1 MPALTGLPDNVIDL
15 LGSVTNAEFGT
26 VSSVGVPI
34 DTPMYLFPS
43 DDMQTFDVATGLS
56 YPAKAERARNNPK
69 VGLLFE
75 GDAGDPVV
83 SIAGHAQVRD
93 TDLQANVER
102 YIAETGHDIPAE
114 IPWEVARKA
123 VWYWTRII
131 VAITPVR
138 ILWWDNAAAMD
149 GAPHRWDA
157 PAGAVYPSASPR
169 PPGELSKPGQWSQPS
184 WPEQAAGM
192 MASGLPAHLTRCDPE
207 GYPLPIR
214 ARSVELTADGFTLDL
229 PAGSPWATDGRGAKA
244 TLSFVG
250 LSTFV
255 GEVTGAGSATTLRV
269 ERALPIHPIMAS
281 PVEQFAPTDA
291 TYDKLM
297 SRLRH
302 ETSRRGQPIP
312 TVPVVKPTPTAGAQR
327 RIARIAGLPPDAAE
341 FEARRR
347 R

>member
-1 MPALTGLPDNVIDL
+1 MGVPDNVVDL

-26 VSSVGVPI
+26 VSSMDVPI

-43 DDMQTFDVATGLS
+43 DGMKTFDVATGLS
-56 YPAKAERARNNPK
+56 YPAKAERARRNPK
-69 VGLLFE
+69 VGLLIE
-75 GDAGDPVV
+75 GDPKDPVV
-83 SIAGHAQVRD
+83 SIAGHAEVRD

-114 IPWEVARKA
+114 VPWEVARRA

-138 ILWWDNAAAMD
+138 ILWWDDAAAMD

-157 PAGAVYPSASPR
+157 PADTVYPHTMPR
-169 PPGELSKPGQWSQPS
+169 PPGEVSKTPQWSQPS

-192 MASGLPAHLTRCDPE
+192 MASGLPAHLTLCDHE

-214 ARSVELTADGFTLDL
+214 ARTVELTADGFNLDL
-229 PAGSPWATDGRGAKA
+229 PAGSPWGSDRRAVKA

-269 ERALPIHPIMAS
+269 ERALPIHPIMQA

-297 SRLRH
+297 TRLRH
-302 ETSRRGQPIP
+302 ETARRGQPIP
-312 TVPVVKPTPTAGAQR
+312 TVPVVKPTPSAGAQR
-327 RIARIAGLPPDAAE
+327 RLARIAGVPTAAAE
-341 FEARRR
+341 LETRRKR
-347 R
+347 

>member
-1 MPALTGLPDNVIDL
+1 MAQLTGLPDNVVDL
-15 LGSVTNAEFGT
+15 LGSVTNAEFAT
-26 VSSVGVPI
+26 VSSAGVPI

-43 DDMQTFDVATGLS
+43 DDMRTFDVATGLS

-75 GDAGDPVV
+75 GVAGDPVV
-83 SIAGHAQVRD
+83 SIAGVAEVRD

-114 IPWEVARKA
+114 VPWDVARKA

-149 GAPHRWDA
+149 GPPHRWDA
-157 PAGAVYPSASPR
+157 PAPPAPPAATR
-169 PPGELSKPGQWSQPS
+169 PPGTLSKPGEWSQPA
-184 WPEQAAGM
+184 WPEQAAAM
-192 MASGLPAHLTRCDPE
+192 MASGLSAHLTLCDPE

-214 ARSVELTADGFTLDL
+214 ARSIELTADGFALDL
-229 PAGSPWATDGRGAKA
+229 PAGSPWGTDGQGAKA

-255 GEVTGAGSATTLRV
+255 GEATGTGSTTTLRV

-291 TYDKLM
+291 TYDGLM

-312 TVPVVKPTPTAGAQR
+312 TVPVVKPASTAGALR
-327 RIARIAGLPPDAAE
+327 RIARIAGLSADADE
-341 FEARRR
+341 LEAHRRR
-347 R
+347 

>member
-1 MPALTGLPDNVIDL
+1 MPELTGLPDRVVDL
-15 LGSVTNAEFGT
+15 LGSATNAEFGT

-34 DTPMYLFPS
+34 DTPMYVFPS
-43 DDMQTFDVATGLS
+43 DDMKTFDVGTGLS

-75 GDAGDPVV
+75 GVPGDPVV
-83 SIAGHAQVRD
+83 SIAGLAEVRD

-102 YIAETGHDIPAE
+102 YLAETGHDIPAE
-114 IPWEVARKA
+114 VGWDVARKA

-138 ILWWDNAAAMD
+138 MLWWDNATAMD
-149 GAPHRWDA
+149 GPPHRWDA
-157 PAGAVYPSASPR
+157 PASPPPPSSPQ
-169 PPGELSKPGQWSQPS
+169 PPGKLSKPGEWSQPS
-184 WPEQAAGM
+184 WTEQAAGM
-192 MASGLPAHLTRCDPE
+192 MASGLSAHLTVCDPD
-207 GYPLPIR
+207 GFPLPIR
-214 ARSVELTADGFTLDL
+214 TRSVELTDDGFTLDV
-229 PAGSPWATDGRGAKA
+229 PAGAPWGNDGHSAKA
-244 TLSFVG
+244 TLTFVG

-255 GEVTGAGSATTLRV
+255 GEVTGTGPSTKLRV

-291 TYDKLM
+291 TYDALM

-312 TVPVVKPTPTAGAQR
+312 TMPDIKPASSAGARR
-327 RIARIAGLPPDAAE
+327 RIARIAGLPADADE
-341 FEARRR
+341 LEAHRRQ
-347 R
+347 